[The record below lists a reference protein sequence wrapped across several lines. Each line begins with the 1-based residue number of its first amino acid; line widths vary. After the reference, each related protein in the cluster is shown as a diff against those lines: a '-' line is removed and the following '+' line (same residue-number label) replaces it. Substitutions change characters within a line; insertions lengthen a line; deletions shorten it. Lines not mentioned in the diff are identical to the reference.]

1 MIAALHTDLLNTFNQ
16 QEVDTHKTAEETQ
29 WANKK
34 KNPQNIK
41 KY

>member
-29 WANKK
+29 WANKNK
-34 KNPQNIK
+34 K
-41 KY
+41 